1 MSDRDEQDLTPEQS
15 RARDAV
21 RSLPRVEPDPAF
33 RERLKA
39 DFVAGRLGEAEAPG
53 HGDRPG
59 AGRARRRV
67 RAWRTLVPAAIALA
81 VVVVAIL
88 NGGPQP
94 ELADI
99 GGQGTVTVDGR
110 NFATSDRSAIA
121 QAVGPGS
128 RVSVSNGV
136 TLDLVYGSIMAV
148 QLSSGTA
155 TVPAAPARWFG
166 KTGESRVEMGE
177 LSVITGPRF
186 RGGRLVV
193 TTGEGIIAIT
203 GTLASVFRD
212 SSVTCVCV
220 HEGTASVG
228 VDAGDMEDIPAG
240 QRKVMFAD
248 GSPPIVTDI
257 APPHRDHMIE
267 FEKKYGAKIRARR

>member
-1 MSDRDEQDLTPEQS
+1 MSDREEHDLTPEQD

-21 RSLPRVEPDPAF
+21 RSLPRVEPDPGF

-39 DFVAGRLGEAEAPG
+39 DFVAGRLVGEDEPG
-53 HGDRPG
+53 RPG
-59 AGRARRRV
+59 RSGPARRRIRV
-67 RAWRTLVPAAIALA
+67 WRTLVPAAIALA
-81 VVVVAIL
+81 VVVVVIL

-94 ELADI
+94 DVADI
-99 GGQGTVTVDGR
+99 TGEGTVTVDGR
-110 NFATSDRSAIA
+110 NFATSERGPIA
-121 QAVGPGS
+121 NAVRPGS
-128 RVSVSNGV
+128 RVEVSDGV
-136 TLDLVYGSIMAV
+136 KLDLVYGRTMAV
-148 QLSSGTA
+148 QLSSATA

-166 KTGESRVEMGE
+166 KTGECRVEMGE

-186 RGGRLVV
+186 RGGQLVV
-193 TTGEGIIAIT
+193 TTAEGTIDIT

-228 VDAGDMEDIPAG
+228 IDAGDMENIPAG

-248 GSPPIVTDI
+248 GSPPLITDI
-257 APPHRDHMIE
+257 APPHRDHMID
-267 FEKKYGAKIRARR
+267 FEKKYGDKIRAPR